1 MDRKFN
7 CNNLKALCHS
17 SSRKN
22 SNKAKSIIRGMQQR
36 YLRSFQL
43 PQIVAATVIF
53 GLIFTCIGVS
63 GVSTNTKSKSKS
75 QSNPKS
81 NINSTM
87 TSRQPM
93 YNYVYT
99 SIWPSNRCTVL
110 LMAREGCSVHSDCK
124 VCVSL
129 WSPQGSEFIKAEQQ
143 NEVYRNY
150 DIIVTL

>member
-129 WSPQGSEFIKAEQQ
+129 WSPEGQSSSKQ
-143 NEVYRNY
+143 NNKTKCIETM
-150 DIIVTL
+150 TLL